1 MLTESFLEIIKGEE
15 VAKPQGKAG
24 KTDGASET
32 SAAVAEGSPN
42 ESSGKPAVESGMP
55 AAESSQPA
63 ASVQATNKPAAS
75 PPAASSSTSP
85 ASGTQASTVLNP
97 SAAGSNI
104 KKDMKPKKP
113 LFTKP
118 GSLLPSPQKLDHLKA
133 AVSAAG
139 GADNL
144 VTILQHVEDAGGYR
158 EVLES
163 IEAYKV
169 LKTVL
174 EE

>member
-1 MLTESFLEIIKGEE
+1 MFTRPFFETIEGND

-24 KTDGASET
+24 KTDGATET
-32 SAAVAEGSPN
+32 IAAVAEGSQN
-42 ESSGKPAVESGMP
+42 DQSGKPASEASQT
-55 AAESSQPA
+55 AATTP
-63 ASVQATNKPAAS
+63 TPNKPV
-75 PPAASSSTSP
+75 TSP
-85 ASGTQASTVLNP
+85 TAATSSPSPVSGTQASTVLNP

-113 LFTKP
+113 LLTKP

>member
-1 MLTESFLEIIKGEE
+1 MFTEPFSEIIEGEE

-24 KTDGASET
+24 KADGAIES
-32 SAAVAEGSPN
+32 SAAVTEGSPN
-42 ESSGKPAVESGMP
+42 EQVGKP
-55 AAESSQPA
+55 AAESGKVSESTQPT
-63 ASVQATNKPAAS
+63 ASVPGSNKPAAS
-75 PPAASSSTSP
+75 PPAAASSTSH
-85 ASGTQASTVLNP
+85 ASGAQASTVLNP